1 MGKIMATENNLQN
14 GLDAIRA
21 DITGLTETVGK
32 LATEAGRVQADMAKT
47 VKRAAKNAAGVGEE
61 MWDEVVDI
69 GEDTVNAARHAAQT
83 GASALGNEIKRNP
96 LLSVLIA
103 LGIGLVA
110 AGMLRRK

>member
-1 MGKIMATENNLQN
+1 MAAENDLQN
-14 GLDAIRA
+14 GLDPIRA

-32 LATEAGRVQADMAKT
+32 LATEAGKVQAGMAKT

-61 MWDEVVDI
+61 MWDEVADI
-69 GEDTVNAARHAAQT
+69 GEDTIHAARHAAQT
-83 GASALGNEIKRNP
+83 GASALENEIKRNP

-103 LGIGLVA
+103 LGVGLV